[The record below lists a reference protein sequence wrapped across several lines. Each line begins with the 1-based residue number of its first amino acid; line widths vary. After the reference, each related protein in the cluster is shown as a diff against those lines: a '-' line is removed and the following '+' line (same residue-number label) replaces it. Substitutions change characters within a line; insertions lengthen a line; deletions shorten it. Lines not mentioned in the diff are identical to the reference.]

1 MKTMK
6 KTYTEESLL
15 DRRLAGE
22 LPRIDIAGYPFIID
36 WRLKELRPVDDF
48 SSRIDLRN
56 MAMDAEGINYLCFY
70 HIPSKTVL
78 HLSDTITELP
88 KDTVML
94 EIPYE
99 LKLDPVGV
107 AREYGAED
115 TFMLNSYPIQKDLMA
130 KVVPLEE
137 TGLPDIVRRN
147 NEQQKKQ
154 GNKNIKQKRRGRGI

>member
-1 MKTMK
+1 MKNMK
-6 KTYTEESLL
+6 KTYTDESLL
-15 DRRLAGE
+15 EKRLAGE
-22 LPRIDIAGYPFIID
+22 LPRIDIAGHPFIID

-48 SSRIDLRN
+48 STRIDLRN
-56 MAMDAEGINYLCFY
+56 MPMDAEGVNYLCFY
-70 HIPSKTVL
+70 HIPTKSAL
-78 HLSDTITELP
+78 HLSDKITELP

-94 EIPYE
+94 AIPYE

-115 TFMLNSYPIQKDLMA
+115 TFMLGSYPIQRNLKA

-147 NEQQKKQ
+147 KEQQQKQ
-154 GNKNIKQKRRGRGI
+154 GNKNRKQKRRGRGI